1 MQVSTSISAGV
12 KTQGDTNRPVF
23 PVGHMVLFSLVT
35 VLFFLWG
42 MSNNLTDILVQQFKK
57 SFELSPV
64 SAQLVQTANF
74 LGYFIMAMPA
84 ALLMRKWGYKAGM
97 VTGLMLFGGGMI
109 LFWPA
114 AVSGQYLPFLVALFT
129 VGSGAS
135 FLETAANPFIAQFG
149 DPATSEQRLNFSQSF
164 NPPGTIIGVLIG
176 SQFIFLVIE
185 NTAPEIAQKGAPRKY
200 KN

>member
-1 MQVSTSISAGV
+1 MQVSMSAGARS
-12 KTQGDTNRPVF
+12 QRDTKRSVF
-23 PVGHMVLFSLVT
+23 PVGHMVLFALVT

-64 SAQLVQTANF
+64 GAQLVQTANF
-74 LGYFIMAMPA
+74 LGYFFYGDAC

-97 VTGLMLFGGGMI
+97 VTGLLLFGSGMV

-114 AVSGQYLPFLVALFT
+114 AVSGQYPAFLVALFT

-135 FLETAANPFIAQFG
+135 FLETASNPFIAQFG
-149 DPATSEQRLNFSQSF
+149 PVETSEQRLNFSQSF
-164 NPPGTIIGVLIG
+164 NPRGRSL
-176 SQFIFLVIE
+176 E
-185 NTAPEIAQKGAPRKY
+185 C
-200 KN
+200 